1 MMMRTLV
8 YAFAA
13 FFSLLSVSMSSSFL
27 IADCANLDLQFT
39 PALVASSNSRLR
51 LQRQASLV
59 VPTVAPPWQYSGCY
73 T

>member
-8 YAFAA
+8 HAFVAL
-13 FFSLLSVSMSSSFL
+13 FSLLSVNMSSSFL
-27 IADCANLDLQFT
+27 TADCANLELQFT
-39 PALVASSNSRLR
+39 PALVASSNPHLR
-51 LQRQASLV
+51 LQRQAGLV